1 LRTALLQAQ
10 FIAEWC
16 RTRDADVRFRTE
28 RSRESAWINCFA
40 IFASARGAAQES
52 VVHGRRRRDA
62 RARHRRRGADARSAY
77 LFDTAPTD
85 PATFL
90 AVAVSFVIA
99 AAAACAGP
107 AWRATTVDPMQAL
120 RAD

>member
-1 LRTALLQAQ
+1 VTLGLG
-10 FIAEWC
+10 I
-16 RTRDADVRFRTE
+16 
-28 RSRESAWINCFA
+28 
-40 IFASARGAAQES
+40 GAA
-52 VVHGRRRRDA
+52 A
-62 RARHRRRGADARSAY
+62 LTRALSAY

-99 AAAACAGP
+99 AAAACAGR